1 MGIIRD
7 FFEEFWKEETGAE
20 IPGDVLD
27 TLIKNLEQDSSNLV
41 ASELNEAITGLRKA
55 KPARNLRKMLP
66 WNKGGSL
73 KSLKTIMSP
82 AQKAAKL
89 KSLKSSQKAI
99 TNLNNLRKGTKLG
112 GKLGKGSK
120 AFKQLQKTVKAA
132 KKVGRVGKNLG
143 KSKGFLR
150 GMAGLC
156 KKYKKTCLA
165 VGVLTVGTV
174 YNDEIRDWLDNFIN
188 GPELDPSDEGQG
200 LDYVQYGT
208 AEWRKRKGLPPLVD

>member
-7 FFEEFWKEETGAE
+7 FFEEFWEEETGTN

-27 TLIKNLEQDSSNLV
+27 TLIKNLEQDASNLMV
-41 ASELNEAITGLRKA
+41 SELNEAIKLPPKAARGLRKV
-55 KPARNLRKMLP
+55 LP
-66 WNKGGSL
+66 WSKGRSL

-99 TNLNNLRKGTKLG
+99 RNLNNLRKGTKLG

-120 AFKQLQKTVKAA
+120 AFKQLQKTVKTA

-165 VGVLTVGTV
+165 VGVLTIGTV
-174 YNDEIRDWLDNFIN
+174 YNDEIRDWLDNFVN
-188 GPELDPSDEGQG
+188 GPELDPNDEGQG